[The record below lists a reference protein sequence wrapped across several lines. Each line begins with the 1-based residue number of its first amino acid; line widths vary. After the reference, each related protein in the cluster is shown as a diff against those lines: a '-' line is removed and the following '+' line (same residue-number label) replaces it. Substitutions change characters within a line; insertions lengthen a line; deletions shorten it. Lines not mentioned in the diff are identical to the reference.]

1 MGSLKAAI
9 SFFFSKNKEF
19 EKRAESQPDMVINY
33 DYVDNSC
40 MIIYGTYE
48 NVLNK
53 IINDA
58 HPIVHLIARTPI
70 YKAVF
75 STNAMHFYQTNLIQ
89 IGGGTGLIFN
99 VYPDN
104 TIELTD

>member
-1 MGSLKAAI
+1 MAILKVHI
-9 SFFFSKNKEF
+9 RFFSKNREF
-19 EKRAESQPDMVINY
+19 EKRAESQPDMVIDY
-33 DYVDNSC
+33 DYVGNSC
-40 MIIYGTYE
+40 MIVYGTYE

-58 HPIVHLIARTPI
+58 NPTVHVIARTPV

-75 STNAMHFYQTNLIQ
+75 STNAKYFYKENLIE
-89 IGGGTGLIFN
+89 IGGGIGLIFN
-99 VYPDN
+99 VHPDN

>member
-1 MGSLKAAI
+1 M
-9 SFFFSKNKEF
+9 
-19 EKRAESQPDMVINY
+19 INY
-33 DYVDNSC
+33 DYVDHSC

-53 IINDA
+53 IIN
-58 HPIVHLIARTPI
+58 HTYPTVHVIARTPV

-75 STNAMHFYQTNLIQ
+75 STNAKYFYKANLIEISGG
-89 IGGGTGLIFN
+89 IGLVFN